1 MRCRRSANGPCL
13 SSRRNRSSTPMKR
26 FSQET
31 QMKAALN
38 TLTVMTVIAMA
49 AGCASTKYYKVTDA
63 TTGKPYY
70 TQEIAKNA
78 NAIQFKDAKTGAA
91 TTLQNSQV
99 LEIDKAA
106 YSAGLTAAAAPVTS
120 APAAAPAAAAPAPAT
135 PAPPPPPPA
144 PRPPAAAVA
153 TPVAAPAAP
162 AAAAPLAPASPT
174 PVSGPAQAAP

>member
-1 MRCRRSANGPCL
+1 
-13 SSRRNRSSTPMKR
+13 
-26 FSQET
+26 
-31 QMKAALN
+31 MKAALN

-99 LEIDKAA
+99 LEIEKAA
-106 YSAGLTAAAAPVTS
+106 YSAGLTAAAAPVTP
-120 APAAAPAAAAPAPAT
+120 APAAAPAAAAPAAVT
-135 PAPPPPPPA
+135 PA
-144 PRPPAAAVA
+144 PAAAVA

-174 PVSGPAQAAP
+174 PVSGPAQAAPSGQGAQ

>member
-1 MRCRRSANGPCL
+1 MRCRRSANAPCL

-49 AGCASTKYYKVTDA
+49 AGCASTKYYKATDA

-120 APAAAPAAAAPAPAT
+120 APAAAPAAAAPAPR
-135 PAPPPPPPA
+135 PARR
-144 PRPPAAAVA
+144 RPG
-153 TPVAAPAAP
+153 
-162 AAAAPLAPASPT
+162 
-174 PVSGPAQAAP
+174 SGDAGTRRGRGDAGGRARSARGRSTAGT

>member
-49 AGCASTKYYKVTDA
+49 AGCASTRYYKVTDA

-99 LEIDKAA
+99 LEIDKVA
-106 YSAGLTAAAAPVTS
+106 YSAGLTAAAASVT
-120 APAAAPAAAAPAPAT
+120 PAPAAAAPAAVT
-135 PAPPPPPPA
+135 P
-144 PRPPAAAVA
+144 PPAAAVA

-162 AAAAPLAPASPT
+162 AAAAPLAPASAT
-174 PVSGPAQAAP
+174 PVSGPAQAAPSAQGAQ